1 MNWQNKSI
9 DFAQIKLV
17 FVKEMLE
24 GIRDYRS
31 LLPMIV
37 FSVFIGP
44 LFTIGVPIIA
54 AGQVQHE
61 LNERFVVAFASSPGP
76 VAGYLK
82 GHKEFRVVPLGELS
96 KEQALSEK
104 KVDAVILVPD
114 DFSDLVSVDIKK
126 QIPTLTIYY
135 DGKYAR
141 AASCAARLRS
151 VLEYYKEYV
160 VKQRLKLAN
169 IALSAPETVYPFVV
183 TPTNRMFAA
192 SPFVQSMLVLI
203 LVFQAFMGVIYPSL
217 DAITGERE
225 RGTLEALLST
235 PVRRSHLFIGK
246 LAAITI
252 SSFAVVLST
261 LVGFYLS
268 QFIQIKYF
276 SFLPATLASQLNS
289 PLAVGLPLP
298 CVILVALMML
308 PLCLSMAAAAM
319 ALATFARTVQQAQ
332 AYMLPLMLI
341 TTIPLSVM
349 ALGEVHIDGPCA
361 FVPFL
366 NSIVAM
372 DDSLSGRIAPLYMLT
387 AAFIST
393 AFALTLCTVVAPV
406 VDREDILFGI
416 EESPTRRFS
425 EQNFGRELFFL
436 CSTVFLLMFYLS
448 QILVLKHHLLGMALT
463 QLLVILLPGLLLA
476 LFWLKL
482 PTRAVLRLYLPKGGV
497 LTLIGAL
504 MLAPLSVLL
513 AGLLATLFTKLVPG
527 SAALSKLMEEYMG
540 LNTQPLWLLLL
551 VLGVMPAVCEE
562 LLFRGVILSLM
573 PKRFSTMRRV
583 LTVGGMFGAFHM
595 SLLRFLPT
603 GLLGCVLTFLAIRTG
618 SVFPCMLLHAGHN
631 MLSVFI
637 AVQLKE
643 KIGGSELA
651 IGIVTGL
658 AGLAIIIFAIRSAE
672 KKENEK
678 ENTSEK
684 TKGST

>member
-1 MNWQNKSI
+1 MNWLNKSI

-17 FVKEMLE
+17 FIKEMLE

-37 FSVFIGP
+37 FSIFIGP

-61 LNERFVVAFASSPGP
+61 LNEHFVVAFASPPGP

-82 GHKEFRVVPLGELS
+82 GHKEFLVVPLGELS

-104 KVDAVILVPD
+104 KVDAVISVPG
-114 DFSDLVSVDIKK
+114 DFSDLLSTDAKA
-126 QIPTLTIYY
+126 QIPTLAIYY

-141 AASCAARLRS
+141 AASCAARLRA

-160 VKQRLKLAN
+160 VNERSKLAN
-169 IALSAPETVYPFVV
+169 IALTRPETVYPFVV
-183 TPTNRMFAA
+183 SSTNKMFAA

-246 LAAITI
+246 LAAITV
-252 SSFAVVLST
+252 SSFAVVMST
-261 LVGFYLS
+261 LTGFYLS

-276 SFLPATLASQLNS
+276 SFLPATLASQLDS
-289 PLAVGLPLP
+289 PLAVQLPLP
-298 CVILVALMML
+298 CVLLVSLMML
-308 PLCLSMAAAAM
+308 PLCLSMAASAM

-372 DDSLSGRIAPLYMLT
+372 DDALSGRIAPFYMLI
-387 AAFIST
+387 AAFVS
-393 AFALTLCTVVAPV
+393 AVFAVTLCAVVAPV

-416 EESPTRRFS
+416 EESPSRRFI
-425 EQNFGRELFFL
+425 EQNFGKELFFL

-463 QLLVILLPGLLLA
+463 QLLVILLPGLFLA

-482 PTRAVLRLYLPKGGV
+482 PSRAVLRLHMPKGGI
-497 LTLIGAL
+497 LTLVGAL

-513 AGLLATLFTKLVPG
+513 AGLLATIFTKLVPG

-551 VLGVMPAVCEE
+551 VLGVMPAICEE

-631 MLSVFI
+631 MLSVSI

-643 KIGGSELA
+643 KIGGGELA
-651 IGIVTGL
+651 IGVVTGL
-658 AGLAIIIFAIRSAE
+658 AGLAIMIFAIRSAE
-672 KKENEK
+672 RTEVA
-678 ENTSEK
+678 K
-684 TKGST
+684 T

>member
-1 MNWQNKSI
+1 MNWLNKSI

-17 FVKEMLE
+17 FIKEMLE

-31 LLPMIV
+31 LLPMIG
-37 FSVFIGP
+37 FSIFIGP

-61 LNERFVVAFASSPGP
+61 LNEHFVVAFASPPGP

-104 KVDAVILVPD
+104 KVDAVISVPE
-114 DFSDLVSVDIKK
+114 DFSDLLSTDAKA
-126 QIPTLTIYY
+126 QIPTLAIYY

-141 AASCAARLRS
+141 AASCAARLRA

-160 VKQRLKLAN
+160 VNERSKLAN
-169 IALSAPETVYPFVV
+169 ISLSRPETVYPFVV
-183 TPTNRMFAA
+183 SSTNKMFAA

-246 LAAITI
+246 LAAITV
-252 SSFAVVLST
+252 SSFAVVTST
-261 LVGFYLS
+261 LTGFYLS

-276 SFLPATLASQLNS
+276 SFLPATLASQLDS
-289 PLAVGLPLP
+289 PLAVQLPLP
-298 CVILVALMML
+298 CVLLVSLMML
-308 PLCLSMAAAAM
+308 PLCLSMAASAM

-372 DDSLSGRIAPLYMLT
+372 DDALSGRIAPLYMFL
-387 AAFIST
+387 AAFVS
-393 AFALTLCTVVAPV
+393 AVFAVTLCTVVAPV

-416 EESPTRRFS
+416 EESPSRRFI
-425 EQNFGRELFFL
+425 EQNFGKELFFL

-463 QLLVILLPGLLLA
+463 QLLVILLPGLFLA

-482 PTRAVLRLYLPKGGV
+482 PGLAVLRLHMPKGGI
-497 LTLIGAL
+497 LTLVGAL

-513 AGLLATLFTKLVPG
+513 AGLLATIFTKLVPG

-551 VLGVMPAVCEE
+551 VLGVMPAICEE

-643 KIGGSELA
+643 KIGGGELA
-651 IGIVTGL
+651 IGAVTGL
-658 AGLAIIIFAIRSAE
+658 AGLAILIFAIRSAE
-672 KKENEK
+672 RTEVA
-678 ENTSEK
+678 K
-684 TKGST
+684 T

>member
-1 MNWQNKSI
+1 MNWLNKSI
-9 DFAQIKLV
+9 DLAQIKLV
-17 FVKEMLE
+17 FIKEMLE

-37 FSVFIGP
+37 FSIFIGP

-61 LNERFVVAFASSPGP
+61 LNEHFVVAFASPPGP

-82 GHKEFRVVPLGELS
+82 GHKEFLVVPLGELS

-104 KVDAVILVPD
+104 KVDAVISVPK
-114 DFSDLVSVDIKK
+114 DFSDLLSTEAKA
-126 QIPTLTIYY
+126 QIPTLAIYY

-141 AASCAARLRS
+141 AASCAARLRA

-160 VKQRLKLAN
+160 VNERSKLAN
-169 IALSAPETVYPFVV
+169 IALSRPETVYPFVV
-183 TPTNRMFAA
+183 SSTNKMFAA

-246 LAAITI
+246 LAAITV
-252 SSFAVVLST
+252 SSFAVVMTT
-261 LVGFYLS
+261 LTGFYLS

-276 SFLPATLASQLNS
+276 SFLPATLASQLDS
-289 PLAVGLPLP
+289 PLAVQLPLP
-298 CVILVALMML
+298 CVLLVSLMML
-308 PLCLSMAAAAM
+308 PLCLSMAASAM

-372 DDSLSGRIAPLYMLT
+372 DDALSGRIAPLYMFI
-387 AAFIST
+387 AAFVS
-393 AFALTLCTVVAPV
+393 AVFAVTLCTVVAPV

-416 EESPTRRFS
+416 EESPSRRFI
-425 EQNFGRELFFL
+425 EQNFGKELFFL

-463 QLLVILLPGLLLA
+463 QLLVILLPGLFLA

-482 PTRAVLRLYLPKGGV
+482 PSQAVLRLHMPKGGI
-497 LTLIGAL
+497 LTLVGAL

-513 AGLLATLFTKLVPG
+513 AGLLATIFTKLVPG

-551 VLGVMPAVCEE
+551 VLGVMPAICEE

-573 PKRFSTMRRV
+573 PKRFSTTRRV

-643 KIGGSELA
+643 KIGGGELA
-651 IGIVTGL
+651 IGVATGL
-658 AGLAIIIFAIRSAE
+658 AGLAILIFAIKSAE
-672 KKENEK
+672 RAEVA
-678 ENTSEK
+678 K
-684 TKGST
+684 T

>member
-1 MNWQNKSI
+1 MNWLNKSI

-17 FVKEMLE
+17 FIKEMLE

-31 LLPMIV
+31 LVPMIV
-37 FSVFIGP
+37 FSIFIGP

-61 LNERFVVAFASSPGP
+61 LNERFTVAFDCTPGP

-82 GHKEFRVVPLGELS
+82 GHKEFKVVPRQEELS
-96 KEQALSEK
+96 R
-104 KVDAVILVPD
+104 DAVLAYRYADAIIFVPP
-114 DFSDLVSVDIKK
+114 DFSNLVSVDVKK
-126 QIPTLTIYY
+126 QIPTLTIFF

-141 AASCAARLRS
+141 SASCAARLRS

-160 VKQRLKLAN
+160 VSERVKLAN
-169 IALSAPETVYPFVV
+169 ITLSRPETVFPFVV
-183 TPTNRMFAA
+183 TPVNKMFSA

-252 SSFAVVLST
+252 SSFAVVMST
-261 LVGFYLS
+261 LAGFYFS

-276 SFLPATLASQLNS
+276 SFLPPTLATQLNS
-289 PLAVGLPLP
+289 PLSVSLPLP
-298 CVILVALMML
+298 CVLLVALMMV
-308 PLCLSMAAAAM
+308 PLCLSMAASAM

-372 DDSLSGRIAPLYMLT
+372 DDALSGRIAPLYMLV
-387 AAFIST
+387 AALISIG
-393 AFALTLCTVVAPV
+393 FAVTLCSVVAPV

-416 EESPTRRFS
+416 EESPTRRLI

-463 QLLVILLPGLLLA
+463 QLLVILLPGLFLA

-482 PTRAVLRLYLPKGGV
+482 PARAVLRLYMPKGGI

-540 LNTQPLWLLLL
+540 LNSHPLWLLLL

-573 PKRFSTMRRV
+573 PKRFSTKRRV

-651 IGIVTGL
+651 IGLVTGL
-658 AGLAIIIFAIRSAE
+658 AGLAIMIFAIRSAE
-672 KKENEK
+672 KKEKVVQTTEVQ
-678 ENTSEK
+678 
-684 TKGST
+684 

>member
-1 MNWQNKSI
+1 MNWLNKSI

-17 FVKEMLE
+17 FIKEMLE

-37 FSVFIGP
+37 FSIFIGP

-61 LNERFVVAFASSPGP
+61 LNEHFVVAFASPPGP

-104 KVDAVILVPD
+104 KVDAVISVPE
-114 DFSDLVSVDIKK
+114 DFSDLLSTDAKA
-126 QIPTLTIYY
+126 QIPTLAIYY

-141 AASCAARLRS
+141 AASCAARLRA

-160 VKQRLKLAN
+160 VNERSKLAN
-169 IALSAPETVYPFVV
+169 ISLSRPETVYPFVV
-183 TPTNRMFAA
+183 SSTNKMFAA

-246 LAAITI
+246 LAAITV
-252 SSFAVVLST
+252 SSFAVVTST
-261 LVGFYLS
+261 LTGFYLS

-276 SFLPATLASQLNS
+276 SFLPATLASQLDS
-289 PLAVGLPLP
+289 PLAVQLPLP
-298 CVILVALMML
+298 CVLLVSLMML
-308 PLCLSMAAAAM
+308 PLCLSMAASAM

-372 DDSLSGRIAPLYMLT
+372 DDALSGRIAPLYMFI
-387 AAFIST
+387 AAFVS
-393 AFALTLCTVVAPV
+393 AVFAVTLCTVVAPV

-416 EESPTRRFS
+416 EESPSRRFI
-425 EQNFGRELFFL
+425 EQNFGKELFFL

-448 QILVLKHHLLGMALT
+448 QILVLKHHLLGLALT
-463 QLLVILLPGLLLA
+463 QLLVILLPGLFLA

-482 PTRAVLRLYLPKGGV
+482 PSLAVLRLHMPKGGI
-497 LTLIGAL
+497 LTLVGAL

-513 AGLLATLFTKLVPG
+513 AGLLATIFTKLVPG

-551 VLGVMPAVCEE
+551 VLGVMPAICEE

-643 KIGGSELA
+643 KIGGGELA
-651 IGIVTGL
+651 IGVVTGL
-658 AGLAIIIFAIRSAE
+658 AGLAILIFAIRSAE
-672 KKENEK
+672 RTEVA
-678 ENTSEK
+678 K
-684 TKGST
+684 T

>member
-1 MNWQNKSI
+1 MNWLNKSI

-17 FVKEMLE
+17 FIKEMLE

-37 FSVFIGP
+37 FSIFIGP

-61 LNERFVVAFASSPGP
+61 LNEHFVVAFASPPGP

-96 KEQALSEK
+96 KEQALSGK
-104 KVDAVILVPD
+104 KVDAVISVPE
-114 DFSDLVSVDIKK
+114 DFSNLLSTDAKA
-126 QIPTLTIYY
+126 QIPTLAIYY

-141 AASCAARLRS
+141 AASCAARLRA

-160 VKQRLKLAN
+160 VNERSKLAN
-169 IALSAPETVYPFVV
+169 ISLSRPEPVYPFVV
-183 TPTNRMFAA
+183 SSTNKMFAA

-246 LAAITI
+246 LAAITV
-252 SSFAVVLST
+252 SSFAVVTST
-261 LVGFYLS
+261 LTGFYLS

-276 SFLPATLASQLNS
+276 SFLPATLASQLDS
-289 PLAVGLPLP
+289 PLAVQLPLP
-298 CVILVALMML
+298 CVLLVSLMML
-308 PLCLSMAAAAM
+308 PLCLSMAASAM

-372 DDSLSGRIAPLYMLT
+372 DDALSGRIAPLYMFI
-387 AAFIST
+387 AAFVS
-393 AFALTLCTVVAPV
+393 ALFAVTLCTVVAPV

-416 EESPTRRFS
+416 EESPSRRFI
-425 EQNFGRELFFL
+425 EQNFGKELFFL

-463 QLLVILLPGLLLA
+463 QLLVILLPGLFLA

-482 PTRAVLRLYLPKGGV
+482 PSRAILRLHMPKGGI
-497 LTLIGAL
+497 LTLLGAL

-513 AGLLATLFTKLVPG
+513 AGLLATIFTKLVPG

-540 LNTQPLWLLLL
+540 LNSQPLWLLLL
-551 VLGVMPAVCEE
+551 VLGGMPAICEE

-643 KIGGSELA
+643 KIGGGELA
-651 IGIVTGL
+651 IGAVTGL
-658 AGLAIIIFAIRSAE
+658 AGLAILIFAIRSAE
-672 KKENEK
+672 RTEVA
-678 ENTSEK
+678 K
-684 TKGST
+684 T

>member
-1 MNWQNKSI
+1 MNWLNKSF

-37 FSVFIGP
+37 FSIFIGP

-61 LNERFVVAFASSPGP
+61 LNERFVVAFSSPPGP
-76 VAGYLK
+76 VSKYLK
-82 GHKEFRVVPLGELS
+82 GHREFRVVELGELS
-96 KEQALSEK
+96 KEQALAAK
-104 KVDAVILVPD
+104 QVDAVISVPD
-114 DFSDLVSVDIKK
+114 DFASLLGVNKGATAPIA
-126 QIPTLTIYY
+126 TLTIFY
-135 DGKYAR
+135 DGKFAR
-141 AASCAARLRS
+141 ASSCAARLRA
-151 VLEYYKEYV
+151 VLDYYKEYV
-160 VKQRLKLAN
+160 VTERLKLAN
-169 IALSAPETVYPFVV
+169 IGLSRPETVYPFVV
-183 TPTNRMFAA
+183 TPVNKMFSA

-246 LAAITI
+246 LAAITV
-252 SSFAVVLST
+252 SSFAVVMST
-261 LVGFYLS
+261 LAGFYLS
-268 QFIQIKYF
+268 QFFQIKYF

-298 CVILVALMML
+298 CVLLVALMML
-308 PLCLSMAAAAM
+308 PLCLSMAASAM

-349 ALGEVHIDGPCA
+349 ALGEVHLDGPCA

-372 DDSLSGRIAPLYMLT
+372 DDALSGRIAPGYMFI
-387 AAFIST
+387 AAFVSV
-393 AFALTLCTVVAPV
+393 AFAVTLCTVVAPV

-416 EESPTRRFS
+416 EEAPARRFA
-425 EQNFGRELFFL
+425 EQHFGRELFFL
-436 CSTVFLLMFYLS
+436 CSTIFLLMFYLS

-463 QLLVILLPGLLLA
+463 QLLVILLPGLFLS

-482 PTRAVLRLYLPKGGV
+482 PPLAVLRLAMPKGGI
-497 LTLIGAL
+497 LTLLGSL

-540 LNTQPLWLLLL
+540 LNSHPLWLLLI
-551 VLGVMPAVCEE
+551 VLGLMPAVCEE

-573 PKRFSTMRRV
+573 PKRFSTWRKV

-603 GLLGCVLTFLAIRTG
+603 GLLGCVLTFLAIRTA

-637 AVQLKE
+637 AVQMKE
-643 KIGGSELA
+643 KIGASEMVVGLL
-651 IGIVTGL
+651 TGL
-658 AGLAIIIFAIRSAE
+658 VGLAIIIFAVRSAE
-672 KKENEK
+672 AKEK
-678 ENTSEK
+678 IS
-684 TKGST
+684 